1 MTATTDPFTFL
12 PGEAPL
18 LISIPHLG
26 TEIPEAILAGMTP
39 AARVL
44 ADTDWHVDRL
54 YDFAPALGISVLGAR
69 VSRYVIDLNRDP
81 ENQPLYAGANN
92 TELCPTSTFDEEP
105 LYPPGG
111 QPDAAEIARRRE
123 AFWRPYH
130 AKLQA
135 ELKRLVAKHGV
146 CVLWEGHSI
155 RSVVPR
161 FFEGRLP
168 DLNFGTGNGVTAAPD
183 LVQRLVA
190 VAAGQ
195 QDFTHVVNGR
205 FKGGYITR
213 AYGKP
218 ESGVHAVQLEKAQ
231 IGYMDETPPFAYR
244 PERADKLK
252 AVLRPL
258 IEAALGWARE
268 RAG

>member
-1 MTATTDPFTFL
+1 MTTATFNFL
-12 PGEAPL
+12 SGDAPL

-26 TEIPEAILAGMTP
+26 QEIPPDILASMTP
-39 AARVL
+39 VAQVL
-44 ADTDWHVDRL
+44 SDTDWHVDRL
-54 YDFAPALGISVLGAR
+54 YDFAPELGVSVLSAR
-69 VSRYVIDLNRDP
+69 LSRYVIDLNRDP

-92 TELCPTSTFDEEP
+92 TELCPTSTFNEEP
-105 LYPPGG
+105 LYPAGA
-111 QPDAAEIARRRE
+111 QPDAVEIARRRE

-130 AKLQA
+130 NKLQQ
-135 ELKRLVAKHGV
+135 ELKRLVAKHGI

-155 RSVVPR
+155 RSQVPR
-161 FFEGRLP
+161 FFAGRLP

-183 LVQRLVA
+183 LVERLGA
-190 VAAGQ
+190 VAEGQ
-195 QDFTHVVNGR
+195 TDFTHVVNGR

-218 ESGVHAVQLEKAQ
+218 EQGVHAIQLEKSQ
-231 IGYMDETPPFAYR
+231 IAYMDETPPFPYR

-258 IEAALGWARE
+258 IETALAWARE
-268 RAG
+268 RG